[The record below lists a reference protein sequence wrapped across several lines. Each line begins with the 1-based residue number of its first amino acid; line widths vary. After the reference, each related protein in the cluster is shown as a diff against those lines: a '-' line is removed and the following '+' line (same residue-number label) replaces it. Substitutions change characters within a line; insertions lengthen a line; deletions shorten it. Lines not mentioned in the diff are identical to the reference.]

1 MECNII
7 KDLIPLYID
16 SCCSKESAQ
25 KVEEHIKIC
34 DSCKKL
40 YDEMTASFEY
50 TTPDEVPKVMR
61 TLNENKVSVLQSLL
75 LFCSF
80 ALLTLGVTLEN
91 ITPLGLNNGYW
102 AVTLIIPATAL
113 LLSLANGYFVKSY
126 KNRRTFSY
134 FSLLATLLIAGG
146 GYIWSAIHYRFAFD
160 TFIEATSFF
169 GIGVAI
175 TAVFCILSKLLSNC
189 FAKML
194 GKE

>member
-25 KVEEHIKIC
+25 KIEEHIKIC
-34 DSCKKL
+34 DSCKRL
-40 YDEMTASFEY
+40 YDEMSAPFEDS
-50 TTPDEVPKVMR
+50 TPAEAPKVMSK
-61 TLNENKVSVLQSLL
+61 LNENKASVLQSLL
-75 LFCSF
+75 LFFSF

-91 ITPLGLNNGYW
+91 KTPFGLNNGYW
-102 AVTLIIPATAL
+102 AITLIIPSTAL
-113 LLSLANGYFVKSY
+113 LLSLANWYFVRSY
-126 KNRRTFSY
+126 KSRRNFST
-134 FSLLATLLIAGG
+134 SCLLATLVIASGA
-146 GYIWSAIHYRFAFD
+146 YIWAFLHYSFAFS
-160 TFIEATSFF
+160 TFIDVFSFF

-175 TAVFCILSKLLSNC
+175 ILVFCILSKLLSNR